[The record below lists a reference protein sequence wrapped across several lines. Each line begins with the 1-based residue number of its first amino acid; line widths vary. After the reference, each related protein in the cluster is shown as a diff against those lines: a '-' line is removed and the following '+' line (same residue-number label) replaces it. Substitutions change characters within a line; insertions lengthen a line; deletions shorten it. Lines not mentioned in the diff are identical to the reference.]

1 MTKTFLTAL
10 LFVVLISCKQSVN
23 KEKNDT
29 TTTKKETLVPFYGNY
44 VNNNYE
50 KRAEGLDWVAVSVKP
65 NNNKSILISVRS
77 RADQKKPTCTFD
89 TKAYKKN
96 DTDYESTY
104 NGKKITF
111 HFDKKNITISSEK
124 EEDLNFFCNGGAT
137 IAGTYKK
144 INKTLDTLQID
155 LTTFSKVL
163 NSQGVGFNISSIKK
177 NNKNTLSVFTFGLE
191 KQNYNESF
199 NIENEIII
207 DAEVGDL
214 DSDNSPELLIYT
226 QSLNDKKY
234 GNVYAFSVNNKKSM
248 SKVSFVP
255 ATKNNKANNDYN
267 GNDEFS
273 VVENSLVQRFP
284 VYQTKKN
291 KILLT
296 GKTRQ
301 ISYKLIKGEALKK
314 LVIDKITEY

>member
-29 TTTKKETLVPFYGNY
+29 TTTKKETHVAFYGNY
-44 VNNNYE
+44 VDNNYD

-65 NNNKSILISVRS
+65 NNNKSVLISVRS

-96 DTDYESTY
+96 ETDYVSTY

-111 HFDKKNITISSEK
+111 HFDKENITISSEK
-124 EEDLNFFCNGGAT
+124 EEDLSFFCNGGAT
-137 IAGTYKK
+137 IAATYKK
-144 INKTLDTLQID
+144 VDKKLDTLQID

-163 NSQGVGFNISSIKK
+163 NLQGIGFNISSIKK
-177 NNKNTLSVFTFGLE
+177 NNKNTLSIFTFGLE

-207 DAEVGDL
+207 DAEVEDL

-226 QSLNDKKY
+226 QSLNDKKH

-248 SKVSFVP
+248 SKVAFVP
-255 ATKNNKANNDYN
+255 VTKNNKVNNDYN

-273 VVENSLVQRFP
+273 VIENSLVQRFP
-284 VYQTKKN
+284 VYQTTEN
-291 KILLT
+291 KTFLT
-296 GKTRQ
+296 DKTRQ
-301 ISYKLIKGEALKK
+301 ISYKLVKGEALKK
-314 LVIDKITEY
+314 LVINEITEF